1 MKYSNISNSNNN
13 NNSIISG
20 SLLEKVKE
28 GFYLDYRSLSL
39 YRVLFS
45 IYLLVDLILRCQN
58 LTEFYTDYGSYPRSS
73 AIQEERYSLHQMSG
87 SFEFAVVIFFVH
99 GCIYFSMLI
108 GYKTRLSTAL
118 AFIFLS
124 SLQNRNHFLI
134 DGSDDYSRILLFYT
148 IFLPINKYFSIDSIL
163 KEQQKQQQQQQKLH
177 SDNIDNNN
185 INNNNNNNNI
195 STSTT
200 IINKIKYYT
209 YVSGSSIAF
218 ILQFMNIYIFT
229 ALFKSADTWHVD
241 YTAVYYALNLLQF
254 RHGLAEFFLQ
264 FPRFLIFLTRG
275 TLVFEYIG
283 PLLLISPLYN
293 TRCRIISILGFIA
306 MHIGFGICLNLYLF
320 VFIPM
325 VVCMAFLPSDF
336 WTFIRYHYIEK
347 KDLITIHYNSN
358 SSQSLQ
364 LFLKIYSTFFLI
376 GQNYKIKSNNNLGG
390 TSGHNQKEE
399 LEPMDNHSMFYVD
412 SVSIYFKG
420 QIHDEEKS
428 IKFLFQHSIV
438 FQLFSKLISDR
449 LYKLLFSLIINFNN
463 NNLIDSKYEKLKLPS
478 YKLNNNNSYYNSN
491 CNSTSKSTKF
501 KYRQNFRNLFFILL
515 ATYMFYYN
523 VCIYT
528 LMMDSGRNTNIWEPP
543 FQPLIK
549 LIKIDQ
555 YWAMFAPSPPDY
567 SAWIITDAEFSL
579 KKGIDLFTLEK
590 PDYKEVPDYLFHIGQ
605 RKRNFFLAVGYL
617 DTLRL
622 EFGRYQCRRFNIYE
636 RNYELGKLEKFKI
649 YGVYQSTPL
658 PPNESNGYE
667 TLPPTQPVLT
677 VLWEHVC

>member
-1 MKYSNISNSNNN
+1 MMKYSNNININNKK
-13 NNSIISG
+13 SIIS
-20 SLLEKVKE
+20 SKLIEKIKD

-87 SFEFAVVIFFVH
+87 SFEFAVVIFFIH

-108 GYKTRLSTAL
+108 GYKTRFSTIL

-163 KEQQKQQQQQQKLH
+163 KEQRQRQQQQQQH
-177 SDNIDNNN
+177 QNSNSSGDNI
-185 INNNNNNNNI
+185 
-195 STSTT
+195 S
-200 IINKIKYYT
+200 NKIKNYYT
-209 YVSGSSIAF
+209 FISGSSIAF
-218 ILQFMNIYIFT
+218 ILQFINIYIFT

-275 TLVFEYIG
+275 TLIFEYVG
-283 PLLLISPLYN
+283 PLLLISPFYN
-293 TRCRIISILGFIA
+293 TACRIISILGFIG
-306 MHIGFGICLNLYLF
+306 MHIGFGVCLNLYLF

-325 VVCMAFLPSDF
+325 VVCMAFLPSDV
-336 WTFIRYHYIEK
+336 WTFIKYNYIEK
-347 KDLITIHYNSN
+347 KDLITINYNSN
-358 SSQSLQ
+358 TSQSLQ
-364 LFLKIYSTFFLI
+364 LFLKIYSTFFLV

-390 TSGHNQKEE
+390 GSGGGNSNQKGDEE
-399 LEPMDNHSMFYVD
+399 EALEIMDSHSMFYVD

-420 QIHDEEKS
+420 QIYDEEKS

-438 FQLFSKLISDR
+438 FKLFSKLISDKF
-449 LYKLLFSLIINFNN
+449 YKLLFSFIINFNN
-463 NNLIDSKYEKLKLPS
+463 NNNNQNNKYEKLKLPS
-478 YKLNNNNSYYNSN
+478 YKLNSNNNNNNNN
-491 CNSTSKSTKF
+491 CNNTSKPTKF
-501 KYRQNFRNLFFILL
+501 KYRQHLRNLFFILV

-549 LIKIDQ
+549 LVKIDQ

-567 SAWIITDAEFSL
+567 SAWIITDAEFSI

-590 PDYKEVPDYLFHIGQ
+590 TDYKDVPDYLFKIGQ

-617 DTLRL
+617 DSLRL

-636 RNYELGKLEKFKI
+636 RNYGLGKLEKFKI

-658 PPNESNGYE
+658 PPNESNDYG
-667 TLPPTQPVLT
+667 TLAPTQPVLSI
-677 VLWEHVC
+677 LWEHTC